1 MDNGHHRCCCCLL
14 LVSVKYTFCTS
25 SSLFW
30 VPFPCRVVVPL
41 SHRRVQ
47 ARSLLLYPTC
57 NSLHPFTFPTFL
69 HHCDAYSVFLR
80 NLLRLFQYT
89 RICNTYFPTRCHRSK
104 LAGHVAIPLYNRTR
118 PLPLRT
124 SARSHILVVL
134 EIALLMDLDYT
145 HLFGIRLCSQATIY
159 K

>member
-1 MDNGHHRCCCCLL
+1 VDNGHHRCRCCLL

-25 SSLFW
+25 SSLLW

-57 NSLHPFTFPTFL
+57 NSLHRFTFLTLL
-69 HHCDAYSVFLR
+69 HHCHVYSVFLR

-89 RICNTYFPTRCHRSK
+89 RICNTYFPTGCQSSQ
-104 LAGHVAIPLYNRTR
+104 LAGHTAIPLYNRTR
-118 PLPLRT
+118 PLPSRT
-124 SARSHILVVL
+124 SAHSRILVVL
-134 EIALLMDLDYT
+134 EIALLMDLDYI